1 VFDFPFHIRLAR
13 PGPQSG
19 SNKEGTAIRYHVIY
33 RTDGEETMTHVEAP
47 DAATAV
53 AAVQCVQRQE
63 DAACELLSVVLDD
76 NRELE

>member
-13 PGPQSG
+13 PESQSF
-19 SNKEGTAIRYHVIY
+19 KEGTAIRYHVIY

-63 DAACELLSVVLDD
+63 DVACELLSVVLDD
-76 NRELE
+76 RESE